1 MIAILIVCL
10 AVSCSILIVAF
21 AWTRIRGVPI
31 AESMPV
37 GLRNA
42 ARFAGGPFSI
52 SIAIHLAIILA
63 LVIAVHESRARESL
77 ILLLDPGSIHPIES
91 VEPIEIPDVPMPE
104 FNTKLPDDSPPMI
117 DTQKVLRANSSEV
130 QGTPADN
137 GIFLDRH
144 IGNYLNLHPGLGG
157 EGGETFGWFVDGLRH
172 KGLDIVLV
180 IDGTKS
186 MDFVMADVKA
196 RMTQLAIRVR
206 QLVPIARVGVVVFG
220 GKGDPIDMQ
229 PLTLSTAKLQTFLGS
244 ITAKGGGEWQE
255 NTLGGVQA
263 AVTRM
268 DWKPYARKV
277 IVLIGDSPPEQ
288 EDFAPLL
295 TLIRDFRR
303 NNGTLSGIDVQQ
315 EEHERYEREFWIKVH
330 RFEPTPKDI
339 GPLPQFAKQAQAA
352 YKVLASTGG
361 GSIRSLS
368 HDADVNHQV
377 MILVFGDKWQDEV
390 GRLRV
395 EVAGGR
401 DSSSAAA
408 NK

>member
-1 MIAILIVCL
+1 MIAIPVVCL

-21 AWTRIRGVPI
+21 AWTRIRGTPI

-42 ARFAGGPFSI
+42 ARFAGGPFSF

-63 LVIAVHESRARESL
+63 LVIAVHESPARE
-77 ILLLDPGSIHPIES
+77 LLMAITIEPGSIHPPETI
-91 VEPIEIPDVPMPE
+91 EPIEIPDVPMPE
-104 FNTKLPDDSPPMI
+104 FNTKSPDDSPPVV
-117 DTQKVLRANSSEV
+117 DVNKVLGANSNEIAATPSDSGIDLYRHL
-130 QGTPADN
+130 GT
-137 GIFLDRH
+137 
-144 IGNYLNLHPGLGG
+144 YLNLRPGSGG
-157 EGGETFGWFVDGLRH
+157 EGGETFGWFITGLRH

-196 RMTQLAIRVR
+196 RMTQLAVRVR

-288 EDFAPLL
+288 QDFAPLL
-295 TLIRDFRR
+295 ALIRDFRR

-330 RFEPTPKDI
+330 HEEPKPKDI

-377 MILVFGDKWQDEV
+377 MILVFGDKWQEEV
-390 GRLRV
+390 GRFASR
-395 EVAGGR
+395 
-401 DSSSAAA
+401 
-408 NK
+408 

>member
-21 AWTRIRGVPI
+21 AWNRIRGVPI
-31 AESMPV
+31 SSLMPPGV
-37 GLRNA
+37 RKA
-42 ARFAGGPFSI
+42 ARFAGGPFSF

-63 LVIAVHESRARESL
+63 LVIAVHESPARELL
-77 ILLLDPGSIHPIES
+77 ILQMDPGSIHPPKPFAPLHG
-91 VEPIEIPDVPMPE
+91 V
-104 FNTKLPDDSPPMI
+104 
-117 DTQKVLRANSSEV
+117 
-130 QGTPADN
+130 
-137 GIFLDRH
+137 GI
-144 IGNYLNLHPGLGG
+144 G
-157 EGGETFGWFVDGLRH
+157 
-172 KGLDIVLV
+172 
-180 IDGTKS
+180 GTKA

-196 RMTQLAIRVR
+196 RMTQLAVRVR

-295 TLIRDFRR
+295 ALI
-303 NNGTLSGIDVQQ
+303 
-315 EEHERYEREFWIKVH
+315 
-330 RFEPTPKDI
+330 
-339 GPLPQFAKQAQAA
+339 
-352 YKVLASTGG
+352 
-361 GSIRSLS
+361 
-368 HDADVNHQV
+368 
-377 MILVFGDKWQDEV
+377 
-390 GRLRV
+390 
-395 EVAGGR
+395 
-401 DSSSAAA
+401 
-408 NK
+408 